1 MGPGTDETV
10 VMSNGPEK
18 QKFNELP
25 QLPNAPVRKPLAV
38 VLTRYNREGTADV
51 IIRII
56 EIGSAVHIEHPAF
69 RSREELHTV

>member
-38 VLTRYNREGTADV
+38 VLTRYNREGTAD
-51 IIRII
+51 
-56 EIGSAVHIEHPAF
+56 SHHPNN
-69 RSREELHTV
+69 